1 MLINLEAS
9 DETMKGRLEGR
20 AAATA
25 AASDEASAKEKL
37 AADIAAG
44 LASFHENQPAIVDHY
59 DKQGKM
65 HKVNANQD
73 AQAVFEEIKAIMG
86 AENGMLADDSLDQL
100 QLQHQKET
108 NGDNPS
114 GGILS

>member
-20 AAATA
+20 AAAATGA
-25 AASDEASAKEKL
+25 ANDEAGATKEKL

-73 AQAVFEEIKAIMG
+73 AQAVFDEIKAIMG
-86 AENGMLADDSLDQL
+86 AENGMLEADDSLQL
-100 QLQHQKET
+100 QQKANE
-108 NGDNPS
+108 DKPS